1 MEAFDI
7 VHTLS
12 RYYGYTPQQAEPAY
26 HCLLQAQAL
35 DDTAD
40 PNLTGLTCFFRMHN
54 PQLAERI
61 HQRECSLT
69 ELLQAMTEGQSISLP
84 DAIEKAV
91 CRVWVDLPRSNLQH
105 SFAQVR

>member
-7 VHTLS
+7 VHALS
-12 RYYGYTPQQAEPAY
+12 RYYGYTPQQAELAY
-26 HCLLQAQAL
+26 HYLLQAKAL

-61 HQRECSLT
+61 HLREGSLT
-69 ELLQAMTEGQSISLP
+69 ELLQAMAEGQGIPLP
-84 DAIEKAV
+84 RAIEKAV
-91 CRVWVDLPRSNLQH
+91 CRVWEDLPR
-105 SFAQVR
+105 AC